1 MIDRY
6 YEKLKPLT
14 VDLDDLRGGRLPAE
28 LLLKNGHRRIA
39 FACPFRSPS
48 IVVRQRIRGFA
59 QVLRE
64 AGVPFPARYFF
75 NSSGS
80 LEDGVRIGRA
90 ICAMSD
96 RPTAVV
102 TTLDRL
108 AVGILEGIRLSGYSV
123 PNDISIVGFDNWELL
138 EYVQPKLTTVL
149 QDLEKKAECVVELLM
164 HRIRGEEIEQPHVT
178 LDVQLLERQSVRK
191 I

>member
-1 MIDRY
+1 M
-6 YEKLKPLT
+6 
-14 VDLDDLRGGRLPAE
+14 
-28 LLLKNGHRRIA
+28 
-39 FACPFRSPS
+39 
-48 IVVRQRIRGFA
+48 
-59 QVLRE
+59 
-64 AGVPFPARYFF
+64 
-75 NSSGS
+75 
-80 LEDGVRIGRA
+80 RIGRA

-149 QDLEKKAECVVELLM
+149 QDLERRPNAWSRLLM
-164 HRIRGEEIEQPHVT
+164 HRIRGERSSSRTSRWMYSCSSASPSEKSEPQGGISTAHA
-178 LDVQLLERQSVRK
+178 R